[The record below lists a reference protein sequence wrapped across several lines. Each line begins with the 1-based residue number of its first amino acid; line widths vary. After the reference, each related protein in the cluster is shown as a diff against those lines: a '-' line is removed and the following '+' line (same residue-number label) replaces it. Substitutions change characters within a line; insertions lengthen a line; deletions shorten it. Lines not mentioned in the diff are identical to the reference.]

1 MKRFGASAS
10 SYERTLAT
18 TKTLRHIKDGHERHS
33 FMCNSRSRTQCSC
46 PSPTRTERRS
56 IVRMSGRP
64 SQRPECDEK
73 HPVHIPLY
81 FTLRT
86 LAVRFP
92 RELAQSCAPIRPPMI
107 LSVRQSVQNGRLCC
121 ERQVYR
127 CTVSLLQ
134 RGYEAD
140 DKTGKPNAKFKWLD
154 SVLRKTVLC
163 MQCGCRHLPWELVKD
178 VLRKVDAGCS
188 WAGEPARTFSH
199 GYGMLEFDKD
209 ETLGWYMHWV
219 K

>member
-1 MKRFGASAS
+1 MIRLGNPVCGSDIIS
-10 SYERTLAT
+10 S
-18 TKTLRHIKDGHERHS
+18 
-33 FMCNSRSRTQCSC
+33 M
-46 PSPTRTERRS
+46 
-56 IVRMSGRP
+56 
-64 SQRPECDEK
+64 
-73 HPVHIPLY
+73 
-81 FTLRT
+81 
-86 LAVRFP
+86 
-92 RELAQSCAPIRPPMI
+92 
-107 LSVRQSVQNGRLCC
+107 
-121 ERQVYR
+121 
-127 CTVSLLQ
+127 TVDRWTSSL
-134 RGYEAD
+134 
-140 DKTGKPNAKFKWLD
+140 TNAKFKWLD